1 MLGIVTLRGSA
12 REARRSVGIMLL
24 VFAGLGEAYWAYT
37 VPISIPSRHKQ
48 TDTIMVR
55 LSPSPQNFPTFTKKK

>member
-12 REARRSVGIMLL
+12 RETRRTVGIMLL

-48 TDTIMVR
+48 QTDNTVIMVR
-55 LSPSPQNFPTFTKKK
+55 ASINFKHLLSP